1 MGNSLKVLACN
12 KPLLLIILSVLII
25 LTANGLR
32 NSTLPYFAQYN
43 LGALSLVSILTAL
56 SIPGML
62 AGMLLAPVLA
72 KKFGKREYS
81 LAPVFME

>member
-1 MGNSLKVLACN
+1 MVSVIFYIIGFAGIREHVEPVKQKKNGLGDSLRVLACN

-43 LGALSLVSILTAL
+43 L
-56 SIPGML
+56 
-62 AGMLLAPVLA
+62 
-72 KKFGKREYS
+72 F
-81 LAPVFME
+81 